1 MNAVIAAIEIA
12 AAAAFLSMPFVR
24 NRYGAHAMAVAEGE
38 LARQGVRTTALREN
52 GMRFDASGHE
62 WWAPGGIAT
71 LLVVFAGLNL
81 AGFDWLRPVN
91 YAVLTLLL
99 LANCVIVYSNLTA
112 VQSVT
117 AAFARK
123 NDPELARID
132 VPTLIAAAEG
142 GFPAWTWTLQTVR
155 NTVVFAGA
163 ILGLVLLVIA

>member
-1 MNAVIAAIEIA
+1 MNTIVATVQLV
-12 AAAAFLSMPFVR
+12 AAAAFVSMPIVR
-24 NRYGAHAMAVAEGE
+24 NRYGTAAMAKAAGE

-71 LLVVFAGLNL
+71 LLVIMAGLNL
-81 AGFDWLRPVN
+81 AGVEWMRPVN
-91 YAVLTLLL
+91 WVVLGGLF

-132 VPTLIAAAEG
+132 VRTLIKVAES
-142 GFPAWTWTLQTVR
+142 GFPNWTWTLQTLR
-155 NTVVFAGA
+155 NTLVFGGSL
-163 ILGLVLLVIA
+163 LGLAVLAFA

>member
-1 MNAVIAAIEIA
+1 MNAIVATVQLV
-12 AAAAFLSMPFVR
+12 AAAAFVSMPIVR
-24 NRYGAHAMAVAEGE
+24 NRYGAAAMAKAEGE

-71 LLVVFAGLNL
+71 LLVVMAGLNL
-81 AGFDWLRPVN
+81 AGFDWMRPVN
-91 YAVLTLLL
+91 WVVLAALF

-132 VPTLIAAAEG
+132 VPTLIKVAES
-142 GFPAWTWTLQTVR
+142 GFPNWTWTLQTAR
-155 NTVVFAGA
+155 NTLVFGGSL
-163 ILGLVLLVIA
+163 LGLAVLAFA

>member
-1 MNAVIAAIEIA
+1 MNTVIAAIELTA
-12 AAAAFLSMPFVR
+12 ATAFVSMPIVR
-24 NRYGAHAMAVAEGE
+24 NRYGTAAMAGAEAE

-71 LLVVFAGLNL
+71 LLVVMAGLNL

-91 YAVLTLLL
+91 WAVMALLL
-99 LANCVIVYSNLTA
+99 LGNAVIVYSNLTA
-112 VQSVT
+112 VQSVR

-123 NDPELARID
+123 DDPELARID
-132 VPTLIAAAEG
+132 VPVLLAVAES
-142 GFPAWTWTLQTVR
+142 GFPAWTWTLQKVR

-163 ILGLVLLVIA
+163 LIGLAVLALA